1 MGPEI
6 LVFMLS
12 LDCSVDFDSDS
23 DFWAGF
29 DAGMMDEWGITTA
42 TSCYQV
48 GGFPSNIYGYKS
60 LANAIV
66 MNASTT
72 AATTTTSSEVVQGRA
87 ATDFTLY
94 IDSLLGQGA
103 IDARGHQV
111 VFLTG
116 HSDLVFKKPAA
127 RGIAYVAEDM
137 AFVENNFGY
146 STGTLSHEILHLVLE
161 EEGHEKSCYVN
172 KVHRN
177 QFNYEMKEMGEGGKY
192 PVVKK
197 FEC

>member
-23 DFWAGF
+23 GFWAGF
-29 DAGMMDEWGITTA
+29 DAGMMDEWGIDTA
-42 TSCYQV
+42 TSCHKV
-48 GGFPSNIYGYKS
+48 GEFPSNFYEYKS
-60 LANAIV
+60 LANAIL
-66 MNASTT
+66 MNAST
-72 AATTTTSSEVVQGRA
+72 ATSSEAQT
-87 ATDFTLY
+87 TDFTLY
-94 IDSLLGQGA
+94 IDSLLGKSAVDAQG
-103 IDARGHQV
+103 RQV
-111 VFLTG
+111 VFLTE
-116 HSDLVFKKPAA
+116 HSDQVFKKPAA
-127 RGIAYVAEDM
+127 AGIAYVTEDM
-137 AFVENNFGY
+137 AFVQNNFEY

-161 EEGHEKSCYVN
+161 EEGHKKGCYVN

-177 QFNYEMKEMGEGGKY
+177 QFNYEMKEMAGGMY